1 MRLMIRSN
9 ICYNI
14 KISKMIKVREIRKI
28 KEIKEIKEIN
38 RRTYKWQLI
47 I

>member
-1 MRLMIRSN
+1 
-9 ICYNI
+9 
-14 KISKMIKVREIRKI
+14 MIKVREIRKI

>member
-1 MRLMIRSN
+1 
-9 ICYNI
+9 
-14 KISKMIKVREIRKI
+14 MIKVREIREI

>member
-14 KISKMIKVREIRKI
+14 KISEMIKVREIRK
-28 KEIKEIKEIN
+28 IKEIKEIN

>member
-14 KISKMIKVREIRKI
+14 KISEMIKIREIRK
-28 KEIKEIKEIN
+28 IKEIKEIN